1 MVGPFTEAPGLQ
13 MINSK
18 QEVEVMNPLTSVEKA
33 VDYFV
38 EFVEMDEEYLVDQ
51 EGKELLK
58 ETWSY
63 IDWDKVWEADE
74 LVILPVP
81 HSFLEHLTVC
91 SGETFEGFVV
101 GNPRDGK
108 DDLIIWYPV
117 LQPFDFEI

>member
-1 MVGPFTEAPGLQ
+1 

-38 EFVEMDEEYLVDQ
+38 EFVEMDKEFLVDQ

-63 IDWDKVWEADE
+63 IDWDRVWEADE

-81 HSFLEHLTVC
+81 HSFLEHLTVW
-91 SGETFEGFVV
+91 SGETFEGFLV

-108 DDLIIWYPV
+108 EDLIIWFPV
-117 LQPFDFEI
+117 LQPFDFDF

>member
-1 MVGPFTEAPGLQ
+1 
-13 MINSK
+13 
-18 QEVEVMNPLTSVEKA
+18 MNPLTSVEKA

-38 EFVEMDEEYLVDQ
+38 EFVEMDKEFLVDQ

-63 IDWDKVWEADE
+63 IDWDRVWEADE

-81 HSFLEHLTVC
+81 HSFLEHLTVW
-91 SGETFEGFVV
+91 SGEPFEGFLV

-108 DDLIIWYPV
+108 QDLIIWYPV